1 MAAKEP
7 ATTFAAPAVAMA
19 DELEEGVPEPVPVG
33 VTLEV
38 NVVPVAVEVEFTPLA
53 PVGVKVGKV
62 VGADVVEAEDDDKL
76 VTRDEEAL
84 VDETEAELAE
94 LLTGTLTLLLVELEL
109 ELEPAPLE
117 AAMWNGN
124 EYWKVEGSES
134 RLIFKPYV
142 ASAPRLESTLQV

>member
-7 ATTFAAPAVAMA
+7 ATTFAAPAVATA

-53 PVGVKVGKV
+53 AVGVKVGKV

-94 LLTGTLTLLLVELEL
+94 LLTGTLTLVLVEL

>member
-7 ATTFAAPAVAMA
+7 ATTFAAPAVATA

-38 NVVPVAVEVEFTPLA
+38 NVVPVAVEVEFTPLV

-109 ELEPAPLE
+109 EPAPLE

-142 ASAPRLESTLQV
+142 ASVPRLESTLQV

>member
-19 DELEEGVPEPVPVG
+19 DELEEGVPEPVPVA

-62 VGADVVEAEDDDKL
+62 VGAEVVEAEDDDKL
-76 VTRDEEAL
+76 VRRDEEAL
-84 VDETEAELAE
+84 VDETDAELAE
-94 LLTGTLTLLLVELEL
+94 LLTGTLTLLLVEL

-142 ASAPRLESTLQV
+142 ASAPRLESMLQV

>member
-7 ATTFAAPAVAMA
+7 ATTFVAPAVAMA
-19 DELEEGVPEPVPVG
+19 DELEEGVPEPVPVA

-62 VGADVVEAEDDDKL
+62 VGAEVVEAEDDDKL
-76 VTRDEEAL
+76 VRRDEEAL
-84 VDETEAELAE
+84 VDETDAELAE
-94 LLTGTLTLLLVELEL
+94 LLTGTLTLLLVEL

-142 ASAPRLESTLQV
+142 ASAPRLESMLQV